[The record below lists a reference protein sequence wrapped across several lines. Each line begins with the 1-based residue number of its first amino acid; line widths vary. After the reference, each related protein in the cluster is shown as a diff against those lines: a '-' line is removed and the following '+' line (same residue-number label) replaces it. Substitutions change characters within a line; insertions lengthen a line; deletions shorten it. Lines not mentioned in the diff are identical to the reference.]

1 MIYRIRDVVV
11 AMVAI
16 SILSPLFIF
25 VGIVLLL
32 TGEGEVFYKQP
43 RVGKNR
49 QVFKIFKFATML
61 KDSPNMGAGTL
72 TMRNDPR
79 VLPFGKLL
87 RKTKVNELPQL
98 LNILVGNM
106 SLVGPRPLVPSGD
119 SLYSEEEA
127 RIIRSVTPGLTG
139 LGSLMLRDEEKYY
152 AYREDAAAVYADVI
166 APYKASLEL
175 WYVRNKTFLLDTK
188 IIFATAL
195 TIFFPRLAMDRF
207 FPLAPGFPEGLKNEA
222 EYNADQ

>member
-11 AMVAI
+11 ALVAI
-16 SILSPLFIF
+16 SILSPLFAF
-25 VGIVLLL
+25 VGIALLL

-43 RVGKNR
+43 RVGKDR
-49 QVFKIFKFATML
+49 KVFKIYKFATML

-79 VLPFGKLL
+79 VLPFGKIL

-98 LNILVGNM
+98 LNILFGNM

-127 RIIRSVTPGLTG
+127 RVIRSVVPGLTG

-152 AYREDAAAVYADVI
+152 GYREDAVAFYEDVI

-195 TIFFPRLAMDRF
+195 SIFFPRFEMGYF
-207 FPLAPGFPEGLKNEA
+207 FPLAPEFPEGLQNEV

>member
-11 AMVAI
+11 ALVAI
-16 SILSPLFIF
+16 SILSPLFTF

-43 RVGKNR
+43 RVGKDR

-79 VLPFGKLL
+79 VLPFGKIL
-87 RKTKVNELPQL
+87 RKTKVNELPQI

-152 AYREDAAAVYADVI
+152 GYREDAAAVYADVI

-195 TIFFPRLAMDRF
+195 SIFFPRLEMDRF
-207 FPLAPGFPEGLKNEA
+207 FPLVPGFPEGLKNEA

>member
-1 MIYRIRDVVV
+1 MVYRIRDVLV
-11 AMVAI
+11 ALVAI
-16 SILSPLFIF
+16 SILSPLFTF

-43 RVGKNR
+43 RVGKDR
-49 QVFKIFKFATML
+49 QVFKICKFATML

-98 LNILVGNM
+98 LNILVGEM

-119 SLYSEEEA
+119 SLYSEEES

-152 AYREDAAAVYADVI
+152 GYREDAAAVYADVI

-175 WYVRNKTFLLDTK
+175 WYVRNKTFLLDIK
-188 IIFATAL
+188 IILATAL
-195 TIFFPRLAMDRF
+195 SIFFPRLEMDRF
-207 FPLAPGFPEGLKNEA
+207 FPLAPRLPEGLKNEA
-222 EYNADQ
+222 EYNAE

>member
-11 AMVAI
+11 ALVAI
-16 SILSPLFIF
+16 SILSPLFVF
-25 VGIVLLL
+25 VGIALLL

-43 RVGKNR
+43 RVGKDR
-49 QVFKIFKFATML
+49 EVFKIYKFATML

-79 VLPFGKLL
+79 VLPFGKIL

-98 LNILVGNM
+98 LNILFGNM

-127 RIIRSVTPGLTG
+127 RVIRSVTPGLTG

-152 AYREDAAAVYADVI
+152 GYREDAAAVYADVI

-195 TIFFPRLAMDRF
+195 SIFSPRLEMGRF
-207 FPLAPGFPEGLKNEA
+207 FPLAPELPEGLQIEV
-222 EYNADQ
+222 EYHADQ

>member
-11 AMVAI
+11 ALVAI
-16 SILSPLFIF
+16 SILSPLFTF

-43 RVGKNR
+43 RVGRDR

-61 KDSPNMGAGTL
+61 KDSANMGAGTL
-72 TMRNDPR
+72 TMRNDSR
-79 VLPFGKLL
+79 VLPFGKIL

-152 AYREDAAAVYADVI
+152 GYRQDAAAVYADVI

-188 IIFATAL
+188 IIFLTAL
-195 TIFFPRLAMDRF
+195 GIFFPRLEMDRF
-207 FPLAPGFPEGLKNEA
+207 FPLAPALPEGLKNEA